1 MSVEQL
7 APLISSVLSAN
18 KEERD
23 AAQAQIDAIKAH
35 PDFSPSLL
43 SILLRQDAPLSARQM
58 AGVLL
63 KQFIENNW
71 SECPHTQ
78 AKDVVKANI
87 LPGLGDSISKIRSSV
102 AAAMSEIA
110 VLDFPE
116 NWPNLFDN
124 LLQMLASNDTNQIHG
139 VMKVL
144 DELANDIT
152 DNQVYV
158 IAPVL
163 FPQLVSLFKSPN
175 FDAVTRSRSISIF
188 CVMVDLIAHMD
199 SVDDSA
205 NEKLLFPYLPDLI
218 AECLRVISSPVST
231 KEDYKLISECVNFF
245 TKLVKVFPK
254 QMGEKVASSLETL
267 WNLLK
272 TNAGTYVNEIA
283 NNPDYMEDDACDSDG
298 SASTLGT
305 LVQAIFEFIKGLTER
320 KKYKAM
326 IRKVLPDVV
335 CLIIS
340 YLTLPEYQIELW
352 DADPEKYVEDDDED
366 SMNYTVRNSAMELL
380 TDLGAE
386 LKTSY
391 VEALIQAITKII
403 SSCGNINEGYN
414 WKVYEACAT
423 ALNISGE
430 SVEECLE
437 AKKVEFSFGG
447 FYNSVV
453 LQGLATDKP
462 YLQGRLIWLAAS
474 YFKDLPS
481 PVAAEQLLECIC
493 NSLKPTS
500 KHPVMIGGMKGICA
514 MLGELETDEERQ
526 MLSKS
531 MEQIIPALFDLASN
545 MEGDLL
551 ILCLDALRVTVS
563 VRPDIVAGE
572 ADKVNRFLVDL
583 FVKYSSDSFVLA
595 TVNEVLVTVADIPQ
609 CQGSIQN
616 TVIPVLLQMLQ
627 TPVNTSPKK
636 KSDDDIDDMRSD
648 VLELLATFM
657 WKTPLPLPESYVNN
671 VFTTVLNLTLSCAK
685 NSTAILQTGSE
696 CVRAFI
702 SRAYPQVSALNIN
715 GVSSTTYILNL
726 ISKLLDPEVAEYGA
740 LFSGKLVSTM
750 INQAGPSLNVNE
762 ILQAVLNRLV
772 KCETPTVQQSLLIV
786 FIKLFNHDLEG
797 SMTFLQGLTTST
809 GENALAYVL
818 KHWCEIQV
826 LFNGEFE
833 TKLAIIAFT
842 KLLPHLLNSNS
853 PLSTIMVSDDEIH
866 LDSGRITRSNK
877 EQQGPVQ
884 IPLTLKIF
892 KILVQEYGTIMEEK
906 QAEADVESDEDGDD
920 DEEEE
925 EEYEEQTLTLAQL
938 AAMLGDD
945 DDDDEDNK
953 LHPLYEVDLFSHLQ
967 QFLTHLSNHGS
978 YPNLCG
984 ALNDNEKKILG
995 SIQVMG
1001 S

>member
-1 MSVEQL
+1 MAVEQL
-7 APLISSVLSAN
+7 APLITNVLSAN

-23 AAQAQIDAIKAH
+23 AAQAQIDAIKSH

-43 SILLRQDAPLSARQM
+43 SILLRQDVPLSARQM

-87 LPGLGDSISKIRSSV
+87 LPGLGDSISKVRSCV

-116 NWPNLFDN
+116 NWPGLFDN
-124 LLQMLASNDTNQIHG
+124 LIQMLSSNDANKIHG

-175 FDAVTRSRSISIF
+175 FDAVTRSRAISIF
-188 CVMVDLIAHMD
+188 SVMVDLIAHMD

-205 NEKLLFPYLPDLI
+205 NEKLLFPILPDLI
-218 AECLRVISSPVST
+218 TECLRLISCPVTT
-231 KEDYKLISECVNFF
+231 KEDYKLLSECVVFF
-245 TKLVKVFPK
+245 TKLVNVFPK
-254 QMGEKVASSLETL
+254 QMGDKVSTSLPTL
-267 WNLLK
+267 WNLLN
-272 TNAGTYVNEIA
+272 TNAGTYVSEVA
-283 NNPDYMEDDACDSDG
+283 NNPDYTEDDGCDSDG
-298 SASTLGT
+298 SSSNLGT
-305 LVQAIFEFIKGLTER
+305 LVQAIFDFIKGLTER

-335 CLIIS
+335 CLVIS
-340 YLTLPEYQIELW
+340 YLTLPEYQIEIW
-352 DADPEKYVEDDDED
+352 DADAEKYVEDDDED
-366 SMNYTVRNSAMELL
+366 SMNYSVRTSAMELL
-380 TDLGAE
+380 IDLGAE

-423 ALNISGE
+423 ALNISGDTLE
-430 SVEECLE
+430 DCLE
-437 AKKVEFSFGG
+437 AKKVEFSFSG

-462 YLQGRLIWLAAS
+462 YLQGRLIWLASS
-474 YFKDLPS
+474 YVKDLPS
-481 PVAAEQLLECIC
+481 EQAAQQLLECIC
-493 NSLKPTS
+493 KSLTPAAN
-500 KHPVMIGGMKGICA
+500 HPVVIGAMKGICA
-514 MLGELETDEERQ
+514 LLAELESDEERQ
-526 MLSKS
+526 ILLKP

-545 MEGDLL
+545 LEGDFL

-563 VRPDIVAGE
+563 VRPDIVASE

-583 FVKYSSDSFVLA
+583 FVKYASDSFILA
-595 TVNEVLVTVADIPQ
+595 SVNEVLVTVADIPQ
-609 CQGSIQN
+609 CQDSIQN
-616 TVIPVLLQMLQ
+616 TVVPALVQILQ
-627 TPVNTSPKK
+627 TPINTSPKK
-636 KSDDDIDDMRSD
+636 KGDDDLDDMRSD
-648 VLELLATFM
+648 VLELLTTIIR
-657 WKTPLPLPESYVNN
+657 KTPLPLPEAYISGVYN
-671 VFTTVLNLTLSCAK
+671 TVLNLTLSSSK
-685 NSTAILQTGSE
+685 SSTAILQTGSE
-696 CVRAFI
+696 CVTAFI
-702 SRAYPQVSALNIN
+702 SQAYPQVSAFNIN

-726 ISKLLDPEVAEYGA
+726 ISKLLDPEVEEYGA
-740 LFSGKLVSTM
+740 LYSGKLVSAM
-750 INQAGPSLNVNE
+750 INQAGSSLNINE
-762 ILQAVLNRLV
+762 ILQAVLNKLV
-772 KCETPTVQQSLLIV
+772 KCETPTVQQSLLVV
-786 FIKLFNHDLEG
+786 FIKLFNHDLEA
-797 SMTFLQGLTTST
+797 SMNFLQGLTTAT

-842 KLLPHLLNSNS
+842 KILPHLLNSNS
-853 PLSTIMVSDDEIH
+853 PLSNIMVNDDEIH

-884 IPLTLKIF
+884 VPLTLKIF
-892 KILVQEYGTIMEEK
+892 KILVQEFGVIIEEK
-906 QAEADVESDEDGDD
+906 QAEADVDSDEEGD

-925 EEYEEQTLTLAQL
+925 FEEQTITLAQL

-945 DDDDEDNK
+945 DQDDEDNK
-953 LHPLYEVDLFSHLQ
+953 KHPLYDVDTFSHLQ
-967 QFLTHLSNHGS
+967 EFLTQLSGHSS

-984 ALNDNEKKILG
+984 ALSDSEKKILG
-995 SIQVMG
+995 SMQVMG